1 MSKRTRRRKTERR
14 SIHNPAVPITSK
26 IVEQYLGLSGT
37 SSASG
42 AKVSWRTALQVGAV
56 WQAVNLI
63 SGDISQ
69 LPFVTYRQT
78 ADNRGEE
85 RAIGHPVYRLL
96 LRHVG
101 MMTANLWLVRM
112 LSQAA
117 LFGNAYSV
125 ILRRGSTPVGL
136 HWLHRDQVQPDWR
149 DGQYYYLVQWDV
161 NKDGK
166 SGLDRIPS
174 IDMFHLPGLTMDEF
188 GGLSLIDYA
197 RNTIGREIATETYG
211 DDFFRNGA
219 VPAGW
224 FEHPGELSEEA
235 QTRFLNS
242 VERRHQGGGRRH
254 KLGVL
259 EEGMKWTSAGISP
272 EDAMLVDMMKWN
284 VKDVARFFNLPPHKL
299 GDDSRVNYNSLEQEN
314 KAYYSSSLGQWIT
327 RLEAEANYKLF
338 TEDEFDA
345 GTHARFSIDAFNKA
359 DTTSRFSAYAI
370 AVQWGIMSRN
380 EARDREGLNPY
391 EGGDEY
397 LTPATHTIGQAD
409 TEPVEEIDDED
420 NMPPADETTR
430 AALYDLLREN
440 MEAAARLLSNASTRA
455 AKRSSNFLGQL
466 NGFDARFRS
475 AVEGKIGPALIA
487 SAGPPAAEVAS
498 RIFAELSSRMLAA
511 SECPPE
517 SLGTRVADAGEGVR
531 VFCAGLAREIVFGR
545 GAL

>member
-1 MSKRTRRRKTERR
+1 MSKRNRRRRREKR

-37 SSASG
+37 SSAAG

-63 SGDISQ
+63 SGDIAQ
-69 LPFVTYRQT
+69 LPFVTYRPT
-78 ADNRGEE
+78 SDKRGEE

-96 LRHVG
+96 LRHTG
-101 MMTANLWLVRM
+101 EMTSNLWLVRM
-112 LSQAA
+112 LAQAA
-117 LFGNAYSV
+117 LFGNAYSYIV
-125 ILRRGSTPVGL
+125 RRGSTPVGL

-149 DGQYYYLVQWDV
+149 DGVYYYLVQWDG

-166 SGLDRIPS
+166 TGLERVPA
-174 IDMFHLPGLTMDEF
+174 IDIFHLPGLTLDEF

-211 DDFFRNGA
+211 DDFFKNGA

-224 FEHPGELSEEA
+224 FEYPGELSEEA
-235 QTRFLNS
+235 QKRFMNS
-242 VERRHQGGGRRH
+242 VEQRHRGDGKRH
-254 KLGVL
+254 KLGLL
-259 EEGMKWTSAGISP
+259 EEGMKWVSAGVSP
-272 EDAMLVDMMKWN
+272 EDALLVDMMAWG

-327 RLEAEANYKLF
+327 RVEAEANYKLF
-338 TEDEFDA
+338 TEEEFDSGMA
-345 GTHARFSIDAFNKA
+345 ARFAIDAFNKA
-359 DTTSRFSAYAI
+359 DTTSRYSAYAI

-380 EARDREGLNPY
+380 EVRDREGLNPY
-391 EGGDEY
+391 DGGDEY
-397 LTPATHTIGQAD
+397 LTPATHTTG
-409 TEPVEEIDDED
+409 EPADDESPAD
-420 NMPPADETTR
+420 DELTQAPPADETTR
-430 AALYDLLREN
+430 AAVYDLLREN
-440 MEAAARLLSNASTRA
+440 MEAAARLLANASTRA
-455 AKRSSNFLGQL
+455 AKKSTNFLGQL
-466 NGFDARFRS
+466 NGFEARFRS

-487 SAGPPAAEVAS
+487 AAGPPAAEVTT
-498 RIFAELSSRMLAA
+498 RILAELSSRMLAA
-511 SECPPE
+511 AECPPE

-545 GAL
+545 VAI